1 MTKPYV
7 TPLIQK
13 NLCLRVV
20 VKFHCIEE
28 SAFQNHL
35 LMFMSG
41 ELLLLFTG
49 AQDLYTADLV
59 LIHEVPDCR

>member
-1 MTKPYV
+1 MDVEFWVLFYFMTKFYV

-13 NLCLRVV
+13 NLCLTVV

-28 SAFQNHL
+28 LAFQNYL
-35 LMFMSG
+35 FMFMSG

-49 AQDLYTADLV
+49 AQDL
-59 LIHEVPDCR
+59 

>member
-1 MTKPYV
+1 MDVEFWVLFYLMTKPYV

-28 SAFQNHL
+28 LVFQNYP

-49 AQDLYTADLV
+49 PQDL
-59 LIHEVPDCR
+59 